1 MKSLLLSSPPP
12 SPPAPPRVPPSNYE
26 AYFGLTSAADRIKEV
41 NLDLRNVVYLEVGG
55 ASQQV
60 AWFENDMKHH
70 GTFSGKVSGK
80 QFAEEFKFKASTA
93 DKKVVGHK
101 GVVNIRYPN
110 KVEGIRTNVS
120 SVPLSLARGPSN

>member
-1 MKSLLLSSPPP
+1 
-12 SPPAPPRVPPSNYE
+12 VPPSNYE
-26 AYFGLTSAADRIKEV
+26 AYFGITSAADQIKKV

-60 AWFENDMKHH
+60 AWFENDLKHQ
-70 GTFSGKVSGK
+70 GTFSGKVSGEQFAK
-80 QFAEEFKFKASTA
+80 QFALRFKASTA

-110 KVEGIRTNVS
+110 KVEGIKKSVS
-120 SVPLSLARGPSN
+120 SVPLPPPRALLLTSLQIHCTRP